1 MQCWWVVRHVMH
13 SPVVVDAFSPI
24 KWTRIKRA
32 CLHSPQIWVWGPGC
46 RHISKSAWYQSVQL
60 QLQNKPHVHRLQQK
74 PRYWRNAD
82 FLDSPSFSLQ
92 HTSTT
97 NMSYIIY
104 MTRLFN
110 ETILHTVYCDS
121 SPSLSRSTTKTLD
134 EFPEAFDKLT
144 VGTNGQRYGAHG
156 SAASR
161 TRTEHVT
168 THMPPPRG
176 PKSDAQ
182 CNWCVGSG
190 TCNTV
195 VTCNRK

>member
-1 MQCWWVVRHVMH
+1 
-13 SPVVVDAFSPI
+13 
-24 KWTRIKRA
+24 
-32 CLHSPQIWVWGPGC
+32 
-46 RHISKSAWYQSVQL
+46 
-60 QLQNKPHVHRLQQK
+60 
-74 PRYWRNAD
+74 
-82 FLDSPSFSLQ
+82 
-92 HTSTT
+92 
-97 NMSYIIY
+97 MSYIIY

-110 ETILHTVYCDS
+110 ETILGLHTVYCDS
-121 SPSLSRSTTKTLD
+121 SLSLSRSTTKTLD

-190 TCNTV
+190 TATRLSHATENKQRLHDRRDNFFYLRAA
-195 VTCNRK
+195 NRIPVSSRARPKTYGNLNIPSDVDRCCT